1 MNTIGYFGDS
11 FCADKSKNSWCTIL
25 AEKLNC
31 KVVNTGVV
39 ASSIWTAILDFN
51 RLKIKP
57 TYSIFCWTDPYRI
70 YNNSFFNLE
79 HNIREMGHS
88 DVTVNKKIQD
98 AIETYKIWI
107 SDNDKDHVQYEYV
120 LKYFDQKVLKP
131 LQKST
136 MIYQCWSFK
145 PFELVDQHQD
155 IQLTAGKF
163 DNISLY
169 QIANKKSFLDNF
181 NVKKDPVYNHMS
193 AEQNIEFA
201 ERVYKIL
208 L

>member
-31 KVVNTGVV
+31 KVVNYGVV

-51 RLKIKP
+51 KLKIKP
-57 TYSIFCWTDPYRI
+57 TYSIFCWTDPYRL
-70 YNNSFFNLE
+70 YWNYS
-79 HNIREMGHS
+79 S
-88 DVTVNKKIQD
+88 DKKIQE
-98 AIETYKIWI
+98 ALKTYKIHLA
-107 SDNDKDHVQYEYV
+107 NQDKDHLEYEYV

-136 MIYQCWSFK
+136 KIYQCWSFN
-145 PFELVDQHQD
+145 PFELVDQQHD
-155 IQLTAGKF
+155 IK
-163 DNISLY
+163 

-181 NVKKDPVYNHMS
+181 NWKQDPVYNHMS
-193 AEQNIEFA
+193 AEQNIKFA
-201 ERVYKIL
+201 ERVYKKFYYDRKI
-208 L
+208 